1 MKRNEKKRKIIAHR
15 LDFESANLFFLK
27 SFEKTE
33 LRFSKGVVGGGGE
46 GRGALGANWQTE

>member
-33 LRFSKGVVGGGGE
+33 LRFSKGVVGGGGG
-46 GRGALGANWQTE
+46 GRGALGAN